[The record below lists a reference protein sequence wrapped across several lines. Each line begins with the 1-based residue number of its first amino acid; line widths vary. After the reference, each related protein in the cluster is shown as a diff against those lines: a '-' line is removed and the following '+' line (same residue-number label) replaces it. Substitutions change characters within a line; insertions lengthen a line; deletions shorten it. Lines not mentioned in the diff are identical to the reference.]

1 MNRKRM
7 PVAGATQATQ
17 DWLRSTLH
25 IQVPQTWLDACVE
38 WVTEEAGGV
47 VLPQAQLN
55 QQVLDQWL
63 FTDLRVLA
71 HPLLPAG
78 ISEAEKMELNGC
90 HCLQVDWL
98 LDVSQPAY
106 SQLQRLRGSDCSNEE
121 VTAVTQATQ
130 RPWEAKPTRML
141 MLQLTDGVQNL
152 EGIEYRPIPTLGANL
167 PPGTKLQVVGRVM
180 VRLGVLLLKPENVR
194 VLGGEVE
201 ELMEVHSQSRVLC
214 RTLGLP
220 EENHQQEAEDQENQ
234 QGARIE
240 GTLDSGYESVPSS
253 LNLQMISRNEP
264 RQLENSRLSTLEAT
278 PISRQSGPDVI
289 DIPDEDFDNIPD
301 DFMDYPEDIGNIPED
316 SDQGPEEQSN
326 NPDDFNNGPEDFDDI
341 PMEELDDMMS
351 PTNPEILHSSGPVEI
366 GGTQQQDVSSSD
378 YIRTDSQLNQPQA
391 SNHPSL
397 PSKARLSK
405 ANPIEIIEVDADDNL
420 SSFPETKIARYES
433 RSQFLENNCSKKS
446 DTTIPN
452 QPRASNQPD
461 FYSNAPLSEANPV
474 EVIEVDGDDDDSCSP
489 EPKMARYEPKSQV
502 PAHNC
507 SKKADTSILNY
518 LCILKAG
525 VWPPH
530 SAQVVR
536 LHAFIVTL
544 LGSLCSSGGEWKV
557 RATISDGTGY
567 LDVDLSNSL
576 LVNLIG
582 FSAAESKVLRKDPAK
597 RGVVDTGIQNCQRE
611 LVDMCC
617 VMSVQVDPNGTGTVL
632 RADPLTDRE
641 CCEIQT
647 RVKNRRS

>member
-1 MNRKRM
+1 M

-17 DWLRSTLH
+17 DWLRSTWH

-63 FTDLRVLA
+63 LTDLRDLA

-90 HCLQVDWL
+90 HCLQVDSL

-106 SQLQRLRGSDCSNEE
+106 SQLQCLRGSDCSNEE

-152 EGIEYRPIPTLGANL
+152 EGIEYRPIPTLTANL

-180 VRLGVLLLKPENVR
+180 VRLGVLLLKPENVK

-201 ELMEVHSQSRVLC
+201 ELMKAYSQSRVLC

-220 EENHQQEAEDQENQ
+220 EENHEQEVQDQENQ

-253 LNLQMISRNEP
+253 LNSHMISRSEP
-264 RQLENSRLSTLEAT
+264 CQLESSRLSTLEVT
-278 PISRQSGPDVI
+278 PISRQSGPDVT

-301 DFMDYPEDIGNIPED
+301 DFMDYPEDIGSIPEA
-316 SDQGPEEQSN
+316 SDQGPGEQSN
-326 NPDDFNNGPEDFDDI
+326 DPDDFNNGPEDFDDI

-351 PTNPEILHSSGPVEI
+351 PTDPEILHSSGPVEI
-366 GGTQQQDVSSSD
+366 GGTYQQDVSSSD
-378 YIRTDSQLNQPQA
+378 DIRTDGQLNQPQA
-391 SNHPSL
+391 SNHLGL
-397 PSKARLSK
+397 PSKAQLGE
-405 ANPIEIIEVDADDNL
+405 ANPIEIIEIDADDNL

-433 RSQFLENNCSKKS
+433 RSQFPVKNCSKKS
-446 DTTIPN
+446 DLTILN
-452 QPRASNQPD
+452 QLRASNPLD
-461 FYSNAPLSEANPV
+461 FYSNALLNEANPV
-474 EVIEVDGDDDDSCSP
+474 EIIEVDGDDDDFTSP
-489 EPKMARYEPKSQV
+489 EPKMARYE

-518 LCILKAG
+518 LCVLKAG

-530 SAQVVR
+530 STQVVR

-544 LGSLCSSGGEWKV
+544 LGSLRSSGGEWKV

-567 LDVDLSNSL
+567 LDVDLSDSL

-597 RGVVDTGIQNCQRE
+597 RGVLDAGIQNCQRE

-617 VMSVQVDPNGTGTVL
+617 VMSVQIDPNGTGTVL
-632 RADPLTDRE
+632 RVDPLTDRE
-641 CCEIQT
+641 FCEIQK
-647 RVKNRRS
+647 RVTDRRS